1 VALTEGFEG
10 GEDRLEIAAAP
21 GEQVFVTLRLFRIEA
36 AFEHAGLDQG
46 FEAAGEH
53 VRGDAQAFFE
63 LIEAGG
69 AETGIAQDQHAPR
82 VADTI
87 ERAGDGAAVFSKTL
101 PSHEEAYGGVTCIMQ
116 AEGRPFGHRRQAE
129 RISTQGVF
137 VMSTKDTVLITGAS
151 TGIGAV
157 YADRFAKRGHNLVL
171 VARDFQRLETLA
183 SRLWE
188 QYGVNVAIEPADLTN
203 RSELERVEQLIASDP
218 HIGVLVNN
226 AGMAVS
232 KPIFGSTPDDF
243 QKLIDLNV
251 TAATRLGIVAA
262 NAFVKRGGGAII
274 NLSSVL
280 GVAHEI
286 GGAVYAGSKAFVLSF
301 SRALHNETSARG
313 VRVQAVLP
321 GATRTEIWERSG
333 RGIETLDP
341 AILMD
346 VHDMVDAALA
356 GFDAGELVTI
366 PALPDVADWQAFDAA
381 RLKLLPNLSRNAP
394 AARYGVK
401 AHEHAA

>member
-1 VALTEGFEG
+1 
-10 GEDRLEIAAAP
+10 
-21 GEQVFVTLRLFRIEA
+21 
-36 AFEHAGLDQG
+36 
-46 FEAAGEH
+46 
-53 VRGDAQAFFE
+53 
-63 LIEAGG
+63 
-69 AETGIAQDQHAPR
+69 
-82 VADTI
+82 
-87 ERAGDGAAVFSKTL
+87 
-101 PSHEEAYGGVTCIMQ
+101 
-116 AEGRPFGHRRQAE
+116 
-129 RISTQGVF
+129 
-137 VMSTKDTVLITGAS
+137 MSTKDTVLITGAS

-157 YADRFAKRGHNLVL
+157 YGGRFSRRGRNRVL
-171 VARDFQRLETLA
+171 GGRYVERLETLA
-183 SRLWE
+183 NRLWE
-188 QYGVNVAIEPADLTN
+188 QHGVNVAIEPADLTN
-203 RSELERVEQLIASDP
+203 RTELERIEHLIASDP

-232 KPIFGSTPDDF
+232 KPIIGATPDDF
-243 QKLIDLNV
+243 QKLVDLNV

-301 SRALHNETSARG
+301 SRALHNETSPHG

-321 GATRTEIWERSG
+321 GATRTEIWDRSG

-356 GFDAGELVTI
+356 GFDAGEVVTI
-366 PALPDVADWQAFDAA
+366 PALPEVADWQTFEAA
-381 RLKLLPNLSRNAP
+381 RLNLLPNLSRNVP

-401 AHEHAA
+401 AVEHAA

>member
-1 VALTEGFEG
+1 
-10 GEDRLEIAAAP
+10 
-21 GEQVFVTLRLFRIEA
+21 
-36 AFEHAGLDQG
+36 
-46 FEAAGEH
+46 
-53 VRGDAQAFFE
+53 
-63 LIEAGG
+63 
-69 AETGIAQDQHAPR
+69 
-82 VADTI
+82 
-87 ERAGDGAAVFSKTL
+87 
-101 PSHEEAYGGVTCIMQ
+101 
-116 AEGRPFGHRRQAE
+116 
-129 RISTQGVF
+129 
-137 VMSTKDTVLITGAS
+137 MSTKDTVLITGAS

-157 YADRFAKRGHNLVL
+157 YAERFAKRGHNLVL

-183 SRLWE
+183 NRLWE
-188 QYGVNVAIEPADLTN
+188 QHGVNVAIEPADLTN
-203 RSELERVEQLIASDP
+203 RTELERIERLIASDP

-232 KPIFGSTPDDF
+232 KPIIGATPDDF
-243 QKLIDLNV
+243 QKLVDLNV

-301 SRALHNETSARG
+301 SRALHNETSPHG

-321 GATRTEIWERSG
+321 GATRTEIWDRSG
-333 RGIETLDP
+333 RGIGTLDP

-356 GFDAGELVTI
+356 GFDAGEVVTI
-366 PALPDVADWQAFDAA
+366 PALPEVADWQTFEAA
-381 RLKLLPNLSRNAP
+381 RLNLLPNLSRNIP

-401 AHEHAA
+401 AVEHAA

>member
-1 VALTEGFEG
+1 
-10 GEDRLEIAAAP
+10 
-21 GEQVFVTLRLFRIEA
+21 
-36 AFEHAGLDQG
+36 
-46 FEAAGEH
+46 
-53 VRGDAQAFFE
+53 
-63 LIEAGG
+63 
-69 AETGIAQDQHAPR
+69 
-82 VADTI
+82 
-87 ERAGDGAAVFSKTL
+87 
-101 PSHEEAYGGVTCIMQ
+101 
-116 AEGRPFGHRRQAE
+116 
-129 RISTQGVF
+129 
-137 VMSTKDTVLITGAS
+137 MSTKDTVLITGAS

-157 YADRFAKRGHNLVL
+157 YAERFAKRGHNLVL
-171 VARDFQRLETLA
+171 VARDFQRLEMLA
-183 SRLWE
+183 ARLWE
-188 QYGVNVAIEPADLTN
+188 QHGVNVAIEPADLTN
-203 RSELERVEQLIASDP
+203 RTELERIERLIASDP

-232 KPIFGSTPDDF
+232 KPIIGATPDDF
-243 QKLIDLNV
+243 QKLVDLNV

-286 GGAVYAGSKAFVLSF
+286 VGAVYAGSKAFVLSF
-301 SRALHNETSARG
+301 SRALHNETSPHG

-321 GATRTEIWERSG
+321 GATRTEIWDRSG

-356 GFDAGELVTI
+356 GFDAGEVVTI
-366 PALPDVADWQAFDAA
+366 PALPEVADWQTFEAA
-381 RLKLLPNLSRNAP
+381 RLNLLPNLSRNVP

-401 AHEHAA
+401 AVEHAA

>member
-1 VALTEGFEG
+1 
-10 GEDRLEIAAAP
+10 
-21 GEQVFVTLRLFRIEA
+21 
-36 AFEHAGLDQG
+36 
-46 FEAAGEH
+46 
-53 VRGDAQAFFE
+53 
-63 LIEAGG
+63 
-69 AETGIAQDQHAPR
+69 
-82 VADTI
+82 
-87 ERAGDGAAVFSKTL
+87 
-101 PSHEEAYGGVTCIMQ
+101 
-116 AEGRPFGHRRQAE
+116 
-129 RISTQGVF
+129 
-137 VMSTKDTVLITGAS
+137 MSTKDTVLITGAS

-157 YADRFAKRGHNLVL
+157 YAERFAKRGHNLVL

-183 SRLWE
+183 NRLWE
-188 QYGVNVAIEPADLTN
+188 QHGVNVAIEPADLTN
-203 RSELERVEQLIASDP
+203 ASERERIEQLIASDP

-232 KPIFGSTPDDF
+232 KPIIGSTPDDF

-280 GVAHEI
+280 GIAHEI
-286 GGAVYAGSKAFVLSF
+286 GGGVYGGSKAFVLNF
-301 SRALHNETSARG
+301 SRALHNETVSHG

-321 GATRTEIWERSG
+321 GATRTEIWDRSG

-356 GFDAGELVTI
+356 GFDAGEVVTI
-366 PALPDVADWQAFDAA
+366 PALPEVADWQAFEAA
-381 RLKLLPNLSRNAP
+381 RLKLLPNLSRNVP

-401 AHEHAA
+401 AVEHAA